1 MSDFSDGAS
10 VGFGIQQR
18 ILAKKLKEQETKRYN
33 DETAYSR
40 QRDQVLDERWGKE
53 FGSSEE
59 MRKFSRTDADRRHAL
74 SAEELAERKRV
85 NQEQERKERLK
96 YVMRNMGGEGMQTIA
111 AGLQLGDDRRLR
123 AAQIAKMEAET
134 QAIKAKNLGA
144 PAPAPADAS
153 QEPLT
158 PEAQEIANSIS
169 ALQTKIG
176 QNKVQMAQGDNR
188 TGFLNLFS
196 RQGQIDD
203 DNAKLANLLKLQQTG
218 GTAQPGAQPNPD
230 AARMLQWAQAN
241 PNDPRAAAILQ
252 KAGK

>member
-74 SAEELAERKRV
+74 SAEELAERKRAAA
-85 NQEQERKERLK
+85 EQDRRERTKLALS
-96 YVMRNMGGEGMQTIA
+96 MGGEGMRLVA
-111 AGLQLGDDRRLR
+111 KGMQLGDDRRMR
-123 AAQIAKMEAET
+123 AAQIAKLDAQTKAIEAGR
-134 QAIKAKNLGA
+134 LGA
-144 PAPAPADAS
+144 NAPAPADAS

-176 QNKVQMAQGDNR
+176 QNQVQMAQGDNR